1 MLADGVHNIFAKVTD
16 PAGNTGQSTTLA
28 VTIDSTPPLAPVIA
42 TLTPDTGAAD
52 FRTTATAVT
61 VTVTTSASEAG
72 STIQLFDGVN
82 PVGTPQTVS
91 ATGTAT
97 FSLSGL
103 VAGSTHP
110 LTATTTDVAGN
121 LGATTAIKNLVIDT
135 TAPTAPVI
143 TSFSP
148 NNGTP
153 ASANKTNATTVTLS
167 GSALSEVGSP
177 GTTVQVFDN
186 GGATAIGTGTV
197 DPVTGLW
204 TANVTGLV
212 VGTNSLTAVATDGAG
227 NVSPVSTPFTITV
240 NNTAPAAPTA
250 LTLGPGQDTGAS
262 ASDNITNIKT
272 PTFSVTVPAA
282 DVGLTIQIFSGTTLI
297 ATAPNIASTTVITP
311 ASTALSPD
319 GTFAITAKVLDSFGN
334 LSTAFGPLNVTVD
347 TTVATPNTAP
357 ILATAS
363 DSFGSATGPGGT
375 VTLGTNSDNYTNVTT
390 PTVTGVVA
398 TEANGP
404 VKVQLFSDG
413 VATGTAVTANAAGLF
428 TAVTGTLTDGGV
440 NGTLHQITI
449 QVTDVAGNVSTFSPQ
464 LAVTIDTTNPVA
476 GTAPDLDAASDT
488 GSSNTD
494 NFTDVLTPSFTGT
507 GAEPN
512 ALVELRDTFS
522 STTTTVQTTFA
533 DATGTWHMTV
543 ANPLSSG
550 AHSFAARVTDKAGNA
565 STSASLAVTIAN
577 TLRVTS
583 FTPTASGF
591 DAVFNKPI
599 GLADINLYDG
609 NDAAVDTPDV
619 VLHDNTTNSD
629 VRGSLVWNA
638 ATNTMSF
645 IKTGGI
651 LANDSYTVTLK
662 SSATAFHD
670 TVTPTPNLLDGNGD
684 LIDTQVNDNYT
695 NSFTVNN
702 AVGTRVISVHDFAR
716 GPGQHVDDAPAVA
729 NSRLAVSVNDAT
741 NVRSVD
747 FTFNYDPGQ
756 LFVAGASLA
765 AGLPAD
771 WSITFNNSTAGTLI
785 VSASGITP
793 LSGTN
798 LPLVL
803 IDATVPST
811 APYKASEAL
820 RMTNVAV
827 SVQSGSLVVAAP
839 AVGDIAVHKTLYL
852 GDVDGSGLYTG
863 TDSALISRVSVGLDS
878 GFDAVD
884 YTDPT
889 IVADIDGNGTVT
901 GGDATIVAQRSVNL
915 PTPQLPTLPTGIAL
929 IPSAG
934 GVDPLLSVASNVI
947 INGPALDILVNLTL
961 PTAEAASLNG
971 LLGATFTL
979 TYDTNALTFSS
990 VKQTSFWSAANGWN
1004 IQFNGSTTPGSV
1016 FVTLYNTSPSP
1027 AANTPQPI
1035 ADVRFLTVLTA
1046 SLGTHAVGVQE
1057 ASPID
1062 GGFTWTHTDGSVK
1075 VVAQPAYLLGDT
1087 DGNFVVDLQDLLNV
1101 KNNFGTNGVGDTDG
1115 DGVVGLQDLLNVKNN
1130 FGATL
1135 AHGSGGGA
1143 EALDAPLT
1151 AAAFVSSSPSSSAP
1165 IISESISPV
1174 LSTAVNAPL
1183 PVMQNLSGSG
1193 LVVGPANVVGPVANT
1208 TANNPQA
1215 TVDNSAMFSS
1225 VVTTHTTVA
1234 ATETHATLVAPQVW
1248 ESGADDSRL
1257 SDNSYRGDA
1266 SSTETQPP
1274 SANSIQANDSFF
1286 EQLQADE
1293 ASDAWQQR
1301 TDGATGASQEDAAA
1315 DDYYESLSSDSGS
1328 HLLQA

>member
-1 MLADGVHNIFAKVTD
+1 M
-16 PAGNTGQSTTLA
+16 
-28 VTIDSTPPLAPVIA
+28 
-42 TLTPDTGAAD
+42 
-52 FRTTATAVT
+52 
-61 VTVTTSASEAG
+61 
-72 STIQLFDGVN
+72 
-82 PVGTPQTVS
+82 
-91 ATGTAT
+91 
-97 FSLSGL
+97 
-103 VAGSTHP
+103 
-110 LTATTTDVAGN
+110 
-121 LGATTAIKNLVIDT
+121 IDT

-153 ASANKTNATTVTLS
+153 TSANKTNVTTVTLS

-186 GGATAIGTGTV
+186 GGATAVGTGTV

-212 VGTNSLTAVATDGAG
+212 VGANNLTAVATDGAG
-227 NVSPVSTPFTITV
+227 NVSPVSTAFTITV

-250 LTLGPGQDTGAS
+250 LTLGPGSDTGVVG
-262 ASDNITNIKT
+262 DNITNNKT
-272 PTFSVTVPAA
+272 PTFTVTVPAA
-282 DVGLTIQIFSGTTLI
+282 DVGLTVQVFSGSTLI
-297 ATAPNIASTTVITP
+297 ATVPNIASTTVTTGAASP
-311 ASTALSPD
+311 ALTPD
-319 GTFAITAKVLDSFGN
+319 GTFAITAKVLDTFGN
-334 LSTAFGPLNVTVD
+334 LSTAAGPLNVTVD
-347 TTVATPNTAP
+347 TVVATPNVAP
-357 ILATAS
+357 ILQTAS
-363 DSFGSATGPGGT
+363 DTFGSATGPGGT
-375 VTLGTNSDNYTNVTT
+375 VTYGTNSDNYTNVTT
-390 PTVTGVVA
+390 PTFTGIVA
-398 TEANGP
+398 VDPSGP
-404 VKVQLFSDG
+404 VKVQLLSDG
-413 VATGTAVTANAAGLF
+413 VATGSAVTVNASGQL
-428 TAVTGTLTDGGV
+428 TATTGTLTDGGV
-440 NGTLHQITI
+440 NGTVHQITI
-449 QVTDVAGNVSTFSPQ
+449 QVTDVAGNISTQSPQ
-464 LAVTIDTTNPVA
+464 TAVTIDTTTPVA
-476 GTAPDLDAASDT
+476 GTAPDLDAASDD

-512 ALVELRDTFS
+512 SLVELRDTFN

-550 AHSFAARVTDKAGNA
+550 AHSFVARVTDKAGNQ
-565 STSASLAVTIAN
+565 STSSSLAVTIAN

-702 AVGTRVISVHDFAR
+702 AAGTRVISVHDFAR
-716 GPGQHVDDAPAVA
+716 GPGQHVDDSPAVA

-741 NVRSVD
+741 NVRSAD
-747 FTFNYDPGQ
+747 FTFNYDPSQ

-765 AGLPAD
+765 TGLPSD

-785 VSASGITP
+785 VSVSGITP
-793 LSGTN
+793 LSGAN

-852 GDVDGSGLYTG
+852 GDVDGSGIYTG
-863 TDSALISRVSVGLDS
+863 TDSALISRVSVGLDT

-884 YTDPT
+884 YTDPV
-889 IVADIDGNGTVT
+889 IVADIDGGGTVN
-901 GGDATIVAQRSVNL
+901 GQDATIVAQRSVNL
-915 PTPQLPTLPTGIAL
+915 STPQLPIVPTGITL
-929 IPSAG
+929 IQAAG
-934 GVDPLLSVASNVI
+934 GVDPNLSLASNVI
-947 INGPALDILVNLTL
+947 INGPALDMLVNITI
-961 PTAEAASLNG
+961 PTTEALAPG
-971 LLGATFTL
+971 VLGATFTV

-990 VKQTSFWSAANGWN
+990 VKQGSFWSAANGWN
-1004 IQFNGSTTPGSV
+1004 IQFNGSTPGTL
-1016 FVTLYNTSPSP
+1016 FVTLYNTTPSAATANP
-1027 AANTPQPI
+1027 API

-1046 SLGTHAVGVQE
+1046 TLGTHAVGVQE
-1057 ASPID
+1057 ASPTD
-1062 GGFTWTHTDGSVK
+1062 GGLTWTHTDGSVK

-1087 DGNFVVDLQDLLNV
+1087 DGDFDVDLQDLLNV
-1101 KNNFGTNGVGDTDG
+1101 KNNFGGTGLGDTNGDNQVQ
-1115 DGVVGLQDLLNVKNN
+1115 LQDLLNVKNN

-1151 AAAFVSSSPSSSAP
+1151 AAAFVSSSSSISAP

-1174 LSTAVNAPL
+1174 LSTAANAPL

-1193 LVVGPANVVGPVANT
+1193 LVVGPATVVGPVANT
-1208 TANNPQA
+1208 TANKPQA
-1215 TVDNSAMFSS
+1215 TVDTSVMFSS
-1225 VVTTHTTVA
+1225 VVATHNTVA

-1248 ESGADDSRL
+1248 EER
-1257 SDNSYRGDA
+1257 R
-1266 SSTETQPP
+1266 
-1274 SANSIQANDSFF
+1274 
-1286 EQLQADE
+1286 
-1293 ASDAWQQR
+1293 R
-1301 TDGATGASQEDAAA
+1301 
-1315 DDYYESLSSDSGS
+1315 
-1328 HLLQA
+1328 